1 MSWFKS
7 LSFRWKFVVPI
18 LVVVILF
25 TTLFAWVGLAAKQQA
40 DTGALLTD
48 EMQPVLE
55 QINAGH
61 HDIFQVVAAGR
72 GIVLAN
78 RDPQLVNGYV
88 LKLQQSGEA
97 ALPALLSARR
107 LIDVG
112 FVPEQYEQR
121 LQSLESSYAAW
132 FKHYQA
138 IAQRPDSAANYH
150 ALHLTEINTAQTR
163 LNDEIQAMEAE
174 IKQAQSQLL
183 QLMHREMATVTFLM
197 EFGIVFVVALSL
209 LVAWV
214 MSTWVSAPMKR
225 LTTAMKD
232 IAVGH
237 GDLTQRIEADGKD
250 EIGEL
255 ANAFNEFVSRI
266 HCTMIEVALTLEA
279 VRHETVKIQ
288 DETQGVVT
296 TTSRQQEESALAAT
310 AVQEMSL
317 TSDNVSQHAN
327 DAAQAT
333 QKASQESATTR
344 TVLTDTVTS
353 IHQLAG
359 EIESSCEV
367 IGELERDVG
376 NIASILDVI
385 RGIAEQTNLLAL
397 NAAIEAAR
405 AGEQGRGFAVV
416 ADEVRTLASK
426 TQDSTGEIQ
435 KMIERLQQGAR
446 AAVQAMESS
455 RESGTLT
462 VEKANSANQSIDAI
476 SESVAVINEMN
487 LQIATA
493 ATEQSQVSDNIN
505 HNVQAIAQMSTEM
518 VDRVRATEQAFA
530 ALTQQCSQLEDM
542 VGQFRT

>member
-1 MSWFKS
+1 MAWFRG

-18 LVVVILF
+18 LVVVSLF
-25 TTLFAWVGLAAKQQA
+25 TALFAWVAMASKQQGQ
-40 DTGALLTD
+40 TGALLTD

-55 QINAGH
+55 QIEAGYR
-61 HDIFQVVAAGR
+61 DIYQVVAAGQA
-72 GIVLAN
+72 IVLAQ
-78 RDPQLVNGYV
+78 RDPLLVKSNQ
-88 LKLQQSGEA
+88 LKLEQSA
-97 ALPALLSARR
+97 ASALPALLSTRR
-107 LIDVG
+107 LVEVG
-112 FVPEQYEQR
+112 FVPEQYEER
-121 LQSLESSYAAW
+121 LQALEGSFAAW
-132 FKHYQA
+132 VKHYQA
-138 IAQRPDSAANYH
+138 IAQRPASAEAYYMQHQMEMNA
-150 ALHLTEINTAQTR
+150 ALNR
-163 LNDEIQAMEAE
+163 LSEDIQAMEAD
-174 IKQAQSQLL
+174 IKQAQGQLL
-183 QLMHREMATVTFLM
+183 QLLDAEMATVTFLM
-197 EFGIVFVVALSL
+197 EAGIVFVVVLSL

-214 MSTWVSAPMKR
+214 MSGWVSAPMKR
-225 LTTAMKD
+225 LTLAMKD

-279 VRHETVKIQ
+279 VRYETVKIEE
-288 DETQGVVT
+288 ETQRVVT

-327 DAAQAT
+327 EAARAT
-333 QKASQESATTR
+333 QQASQESATTR
-344 TVLTDTVTS
+344 SVLTETVNS

-359 EIESSCEV
+359 EIETSCEV
-367 IGELERDVG
+367 IGHLERDVG

-435 KMIERLQQGAR
+435 VMIERLQQGAR

-455 RESGTLT
+455 RTSGTST
-462 VEKANSANQSIDAI
+462 VEKANTANRSIDAI
-476 SESVAVINEMN
+476 SESVNVINEMN

-505 HNVQAIAQMSTEM
+505 HNVQEIAKMSTEM
-518 VDRVRATEQAFA
+518 VDRVRATERAFST
-530 ALTQQCSQLEDM
+530 LTQQCTQLEAM